1 MPRLLGVE
9 IPADK
14 RVEVSL
20 TYIYGIGFSTARR
33 ILEQT
38 NIDPN
43 IRAKDLTPQQ
53 LNEIIHAI
61 TNNKIKIEGDLRRD
75 VQGNLKRLQAINS
88 YRGIRHRKGLPV
100 RGQRTSTNARTRKG
114 PRKTVGVIRNP
125 DTPDETKTPG
135 DAAQK
140 EPAPKEA
147 APTAETAPKRPAPK
161 KTAKPKKEQPAPTAG
176 TPENLSLS
184 TDEVEKPKVVKAK
197 GSKNVH
203 SGVAHVMATFNNTI
217 VTITDM
223 KGNVIGWSSA
233 GKVGFKGSRKS
244 TAYAAQ
250 MVAQDASRQAMGHGL
265 KEVEVLVKG
274 PGAGRESAVRA
285 LQAIGLELTVIRDV
299 TPVPHNGCRPPKQR
313 RV

>member
-1 MPRLLGVE
+1 MAEPNSPTDPTPE
-9 IPADK
+9 EPKEKEPKQTATPADS
-14 RVEVSL
+14 R
-20 TYIYGIGFSTARR
+20 
-33 ILEQT
+33 
-38 NIDPN
+38 
-43 IRAKDLTPQQ
+43 
-53 LNEIIHAI
+53 
-61 TNNKIKIEGDLRRD
+61 EGEK
-75 VQGNLKRLQAINS
+75 VPASKA
-88 YRGIRHRKGLPV
+88 
-100 RGQRTSTNARTRKG
+100 
-114 PRKTVGVIRNP
+114 
-125 DTPDETKTPG
+125 
-135 DAAQK
+135 DAAK
-140 EPAPKEA
+140 SAKKPA
-147 APTAETAPKRPAPK
+147 RQ
-161 KTAKPKKEQPAPTAG
+161 KKEQSAPAAA

-184 TDEVEKPKVVKAK
+184 GDDVEKPKVVKAK

-203 SGVAHVMATFNNTI
+203 SGIAHVLSTFNNTI

-265 KEVEVLVKG
+265 KEVEVLVRG

-285 LQAIGLELTVIRDV
+285 LQAVGLDLTVIRDV